1 LSNLLAYSSPVA
13 CPFFAPSRR
22 LETTGWIRPPRFP
35 LGDSF
40 AGACHAQPADIVEPP
55 ESQHQRDLC
64 NCGYARDRCDRF
76 PGNSAAD
83 AVRFSVTDDTP
94 ARLLVVYVV
103 EKDHAPAEFGTLE
116 YNVADARLDGSPL
129 SDVLIQQAR
138 AFLESYLSRRAEAG
152 KRGQVASSGH
162 L

>member
-1 LSNLLAYSSPVA
+1 VA

-22 LETTGWIRPPRFP
+22 LGTTGWIRPPRFP

-55 ESQHQRDLC
+55 ESRLRELC

-83 AVRFSVTDDTP
+83 AVRFSVTDDAPT
-94 ARLLVVYVV
+94 RLSVVYVV
-103 EKDHAPAEFGTLE
+103 EKDHAPVEFGTLE
-116 YNVADARLDGSPL
+116 YLIADARLNKAPI
-129 SDVLIQQAR
+129 SDILAHQAR
-138 AFLESYLSRRAEAG
+138 AFLESYLRR
-152 KRGQVASSGH
+152 RV
-162 L
+162 